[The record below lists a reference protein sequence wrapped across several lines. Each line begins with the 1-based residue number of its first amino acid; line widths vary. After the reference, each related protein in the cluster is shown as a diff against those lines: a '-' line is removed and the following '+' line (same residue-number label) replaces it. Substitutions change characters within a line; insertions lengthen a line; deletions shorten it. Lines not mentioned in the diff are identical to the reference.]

1 MAAASSRA
9 GIAAAALL
17 ATSISVLA
25 GCANGAN
32 TTTGTTSAHV
42 TESTAAAPPPTVAA
56 VPTDVPASALH
67 LPIEAYMLTP
77 LQGARLGWEQDR
89 ALRACMARFGL
100 DYPDAGPPPSGP
112 DAGQEFA
119 VMNRRYGVSAPS
131 AAAVWGYHL
140 ARSAPSP
147 ASSRVLAPLTDAQS
161 TVFGGTDPRTGKPVT
176 RFHGKPLP
184 AGGCSAE
191 SADLFPDVASPQGP
205 GTAPG
210 QTVATIKSDSF
221 AASAADPRVT
231 RVFAAWNSCMRGHGY
246 HLPADPLKAPAGLRT
261 LHDARPDRAEIAQ
274 AVADVACKQRTGL
287 VQVWFAVESAYQVR
301 DIARHR
307 ADLEK
312 VKRERDATAAA
323 VQAHLAG

>member
-9 GIAAAALL
+9 GIATAALL

-25 GCANGAN
+25 GCTNS
-32 TTTGTTSAHV
+32 TSG
-42 TESTAAAPPPTVAA
+42 AAAPPPIEAA
-56 VPTDVPASALH
+56 VPRDIPASALH

-77 LQGARLGWEQDR
+77 LQSARIGWEQDR

-100 DYPDAGPPPSGP
+100 GYPHEGPPPSGA

-119 VMNRRYGVSAPS
+119 VTNRRYGIATPS

-140 ARSAPSP
+140 ARPAPSS
-147 ASSRVLAPLTDAQS
+147 ASPRASAPLTDAQS
-161 TVFGGTDPRTGKPVT
+161 TVFGGTDPRTREAVT
-176 RFHGKPLP
+176 RFRGKALP

-191 SADLFPDVASPQGP
+191 SEDLFPDVASPQGP

-210 QTVATIKSDSF
+210 QIVATIKSDSF

-246 HLPADPLKAPAGLRT
+246 HLPTNPLKAPAGLRA
-261 LHDARPDRAEIAQ
+261 LNDARPERAEIAQ
-274 AVADVACKQRTGL
+274 AVTDVACKQRTGL

-312 VKRERDATAAA
+312 IKRERDATGAAI
-323 VQAHLAG
+323 QAHLAG

>member
-1 MAAASSRA
+1 V
-9 GIAAAALL
+9 ALL
-17 ATSISVLA
+17 ATGVLTA
-25 GCANGAN
+25 CTNG
-32 TTTGTTSAHV
+32 
-42 TESTAAAPPPTVAA
+42 TAPGPSPTLAA
-56 VPTDVPASALH
+56 VPEGVPASSLH

-77 LQGARLGWEQDR
+77 LQSARIGWEQDR

-100 DYPDAGPPPSGP
+100 GYPDAGPPPAGKG
-112 DAGQEFA
+112 AGQEFA
-119 VMNRRYGVSAPS
+119 VMNRRYGIDTPS

-140 ARSAPSP
+140 AHPAPSP
-147 ASSRVLAPLTDAQS
+147 ASPRASAPLTDAQS
-161 TVFGGTDPRTGKPVT
+161 TVFGGTDPRTGKVVT
-176 RFHGKPLP
+176 HFRGKALP

-210 QTVATIKSDSF
+210 QIVATIKSDSF

-246 HLPADPLKAPAGLRT
+246 HLSANPLEAPAGLRT
-261 LHDARPDRAEIAQ
+261 VHDARPDRAEIAQ
-274 AVADVACKQRTGL
+274 AVTDVACKQRTGL

-307 ADLEK
+307 AELEK
-312 VKRERDATAAA
+312 VKRERDATGAAI
-323 VQAHLAG
+323 QAHLAG